1 LPTPGWCR
9 LARTGLGTSAASAP
23 AASGARQAC
32 WRIGSGDS
40 RRKGRRTG
48 QGPPPAGP
56 AVSPLWLCPLGRAVA
71 PQAGTGRGQPRVGLG
86 RLPRRRPAP
95 RRRRAVAARSA
106 GALPQ
111 MPPRPAPRAA
121 TPPRMGALCARPAPE
136 TWSGA
141 TSDLRL
147 PRLAAHGRPNA
158 AREGDGPALPQR
170 PTATPD
176 TPRGPAASARA

>member
-1 LPTPGWCR
+1 RG
-9 LARTGLGTSAASAP
+9 G
-23 AASGARQAC
+23 
-32 WRIGSGDS
+32 
-40 RRKGRRTG
+40 GRRG
-48 QGPPPAGP
+48 GAVGRWPRGGP
-56 AVSPLWLCPLGRAVA
+56 APGA
-71 PQAGTGRGQPRVGLG
+71 
-86 RLPRRRPAP
+86 
-95 RRRRAVAARSA
+95 RRAVAARSA

-111 MPPRPAPRAA
+111 MPPRPAPRAD

-176 TPRGPAASARA
+176 TPSGPAASARA